1 MKSLINTVL
10 STTTTEILAWLDIA
24 VVGTVGVF
32 FLLSI
37 FKINKGLNERA
48 NANNDAEER
57 RAYNKILWGVGQ
69 TILSIL
75 VAIVYF
81 TFLRSFID

>member
-1 MKSLINTVL
+1 MKSLVNIVL

-37 FKINKGLNERA
+37 FKINKGLTDRA
-48 NANNDAEER
+48 NADNDAEAR
-57 RAYNKILWGVGQ
+57 RALNKIIWGVGQ
-69 TILSIL
+69 TILSIV
-75 VAIVYF
+75 VAVVYF
-81 TFLRSFID
+81 TVLRSFID

>member
-1 MKSLINTVL
+1 MKSLINIVL

-24 VVGTVGVF
+24 VVATVGVF

-57 RAYNKILWGVGQ
+57 RALNKIIWGVGQ
-69 TILSIL
+69 TILSIV
-75 VAIVYF
+75 VAVVYF
-81 TFLRSFID
+81 TVLRSFID